1 MPSLYR
7 RFFFI
12 LMTGMLLAACSGSP
26 APQVSPAP
34 TDVSV
39 ETSPT
44 LTSAPAPT
52 ETPAPLIPRLLLL
65 APETLPFPYDSL
77 PSEVETLAAAQGWQV
92 ERQAAVPEAAP
103 LDASV
108 RAVVVLPGAG
118 DPLPLASA
126 NPQTPFLLADA
137 ASDAGL
143 PSNVY
148 ALDASHASPE
158 KRAFLA
164 GYIAALTTA
173 DWRTGIIADDP
184 ALVEAFRQG
193 AVYFCGLCRPAYPP
207 FAAYPA
213 YAQIPR
219 GASADVWY
227 SASAAFSEQAV
238 ETVYIP
244 AALLEEDVPLALL
257 PDTDFRLITDAP
269 PPAALSNRWLAA
281 VFPDVS
287 AAFDTA
293 WEDLLADE
301 GGERI
306 TVPLTFAVG
315 NEEWFSEGRQR
326 LARQVAE
333 ALTED
338 AISVTR

>member
-1 MPSLYR
+1 MSSLYR

-12 LMTGMLLAACSGSP
+12 LMTGMLLAACSGNP
-26 APQVSPAP
+26 APRVSPAP
-34 TDVSV
+34 SDVPA

-44 LTSAPAPT
+44 LTAAPAPT
-52 ETPAPLIPRLLLL
+52 ETPTPAIPRLLLL

-77 PSEVETLAAAQGWQV
+77 PSKVETLAAAQNWQV
-92 ERQAAVPEAAP
+92 ERQTAVPEAAP
-103 LDASV
+103 LDVSV

-118 DPLPLASA
+118 DPLPLAGV
-126 NPQTPFLLADA
+126 NPQALFLVAEAAPDA
-137 ASDAGL
+137 AL
-143 PSNVY
+143 PPNVS
-148 ALDASHASPE
+148 ALDVSGALLE

-173 DWRTGIIADDP
+173 DWRAGIIADDP

-213 YAQIPR
+213 YAQVPR

-244 AALLEEDVPLALL
+244 AALLEEEVPLALL
-257 PDTDFRLITDAP
+257 PGTDFRLITDAP
-269 PPAALSNRWLAA
+269 PPAALSDRWLAA

-293 WEDLLADE
+293 WEALLA
-301 GGERI
+301 GEVGEQV

-315 NEEWFSEGRQR
+315 NAKWFSEGRQR
-326 LARQVAE
+326 LARQTAD

-338 AISVTR
+338 AISITR